1 MDTNYNK
8 LLNNLTDL
16 KLERMKDKGQSC
28 SQLQGQNSWMKKT
41 LDGIHNSLI
50 KS

>member
-16 KLERMKDKGQSC
+16 KLERMNGTMSRFR
-28 SQLQGQNSWMKKT
+28 T
-41 LDGIHNSLI
+41 T
-50 KS
+50 